1 MTLLICRLA
10 VFIGGHAVSLLRRDR
25 ASGINKPY
33 QGITRD
39 LITLAVSPGIS
50 ALFALWLHG
59 LLFDVKPF

>member
-39 LITLAVSPGIS
+39 LITLAVSPGV
-50 ALFALWLHG
+50 ALVRAVMWVHAWALA
-59 LLFDVKPF
+59 